1 MLVVSGAMITV
12 FKPLFISFGD
22 TITQGRVFL
31 ISLPRV
37 GSSDTQ

>member
-12 FKPLFISFGD
+12 FKLLSISFGD
-22 TITQGRVFL
+22 TIMHGQVFL